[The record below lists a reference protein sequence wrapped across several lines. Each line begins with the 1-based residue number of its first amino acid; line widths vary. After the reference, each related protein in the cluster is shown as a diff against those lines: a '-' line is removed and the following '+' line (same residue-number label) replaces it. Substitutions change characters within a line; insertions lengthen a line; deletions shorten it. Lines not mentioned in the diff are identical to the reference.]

1 MKTKVVIGDLV
12 KQEGELTSGNREK
25 AEVLNDYFSSVFT
38 EENLENMPSLEPR
51 PYDTPL
57 TTLEITPD
65 KVKKKLLKLKKTKS
79 AGPDGFHP
87 RVLRECV
94 DTISSPL
101 AMIFNKSLQEAKLP
115 PQWKEGHVTPIHK
128 KGSRKLP
135 GNYRP
140 VSLTSVIGK
149 VMESLVRDEIVHH
162 MMKNNLF
169 CDEQHGFVPGRSCM
183 TQLIGCIEDWTEAL
197 EDGHCLDVIYLDFK
211 KAFDSVPHQRL
222 LSKLEAY
229 GITGTLQKWL
239 VDFLIGRK
247 QRVVLGGETSEWTT
261 VKSGI
266 PQGSVLGPVLFVIFI
281 NDLPDALNS
290 TVKIFADD
298 TKIYRPLR
306 GPSDITRLQDDINA
320 ADKWSKD
327 WQLHFNATKIHAL
340 HFGWKNEKHQ
350 YHIGEELLEPTNEE
364 KDLGVTIDQELKFHR
379 HVALATKRANGVLSQ
394 IRRTIKYKEK
404 EIIIPLYMALV
415 RPLLEYGNVIWNPRY
430 KEDQKDVEK
439 VQRRATKIVRSIS
452 HLEYGDRLRQ
462 LNLPSLQHRRRRGD
476 MIQVYKI
483 ISGID
488 RVDPDRIFEFRKN
501 STTRGHEKKLFK
513 HMSRLNVRKEAFS
526 QRTVN
531 DWNSLPQT
539 VIEAETL
546 DQFKS
551 RLDRHWLGERY
562 KHPFEGTS

>member
-94 DTISSPL
+94 DTNCSPL

-247 QRVVLGGETSEWTT
+247 QRVVLGG
-261 VKSGI
+261 KPLSG
-266 PQGSVLGPVLFVIFI
+266 PQ
-281 NDLPDALNS
+281 
-290 TVKIFADD
+290 
-298 TKIYRPLR
+298 
-306 GPSDITRLQDDINA
+306 
-320 ADKWSKD
+320 
-327 WQLHFNATKIHAL
+327 
-340 HFGWKNEKHQ
+340 WKAE
-350 YHIGEELLEPTNEE
+350 
-364 KDLGVTIDQELKFHR
+364 
-379 HVALATKRANGVLSQ
+379 S
-394 IRRTIKYKEK
+394 
-404 EIIIPLYMALV
+404 
-415 RPLLEYGNVIWNPRY
+415 
-430 KEDQKDVEK
+430 
-439 VQRRATKIVRSIS
+439 
-452 HLEYGDRLRQ
+452 
-462 LNLPSLQHRRRRGD
+462 
-476 MIQVYKI
+476 
-483 ISGID
+483 
-488 RVDPDRIFEFRKN
+488 RKA
-501 STTRGHEKKLFK
+501 
-513 HMSRLNVRKEAFS
+513 VC
-526 QRTVN
+526 
-531 DWNSLPQT
+531 
-539 VIEAETL
+539 
-546 DQFKS
+546 
-551 RLDRHWLGERY
+551 
-562 KHPFEGTS
+562 